1 MVNKSLISLLTPNMV
16 VFSLLMLPLTK
27 ANSKSSGNGESSI
40 GDVYLRLREYDGAGS
55 RRIPVGEGQDQGGPE

>member
-1 MVNKSLISLLTPNMV
+1 MV